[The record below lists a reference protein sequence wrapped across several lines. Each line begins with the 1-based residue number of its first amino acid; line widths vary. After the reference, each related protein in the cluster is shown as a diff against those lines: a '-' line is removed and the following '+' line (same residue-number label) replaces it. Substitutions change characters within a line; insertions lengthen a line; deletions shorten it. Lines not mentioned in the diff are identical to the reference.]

1 MARIIFISPYMKG
14 GRDSARLAHRTRYF
28 ATREGVQLLKDDNA
42 HLPVTKKQQQYIQ
55 RLLRSF
61 PEARELPEYENYANT
76 PNRKTAFA
84 FIEQIHEDFI
94 EPMDGRE
101 NYLDYVANRPGVK
114 ALGEHGLWDAHG
126 KVPSLE
132 NAVAEVARHTGNVW
146 TPIISLSRENAERLG
161 YTDLKNWQELIN
173 ASITDIAKGYKIHP
187 DRLRWYAAMHEKE
200 KHIHV
205 HMVLF
210 STDPKEGYLSR
221 QGIRSIKSA
230 LVSTI
235 YRNDRLHIYEQKD
248 EQRGLLRQEAEARMA
263 TLIEQMATGT
273 LQSDKLELLVT
284 DLAQRLREV
293 SGKKVYGYL
302 PSRVKRIVDEIVDE
316 LAKDER
322 VSSAYALWQDLR
334 EQLCIDYN
342 QTPPQR
348 VPLSQQKEFKTVRN
362 MVIRETLRL
371 SEMHFTFED
380 DAMQDEPEPEE
391 PPVPP
396 DPSAERMI
404 HQQARFYRRAKS
416 MLDATDADPSEKSM
430 ALVTLHRLWEEGYT
444 IAAHQLGK
452 SYRDGVGSSVD
463 QELAAEWFQKSAEA
477 GNPCSAYALGKL
489 LLEQEQLKTQRLL
502 EELRTV
508 KSSNATEIRRL
519 KKELATLRKILVGY
533 VNQIDSLDR
542 INKRQQQVIADV
554 TQKYNTASQQISTLS
569 KEKENLDK
577 KVTLAAQL
585 DVTNIRIEPRNK
597 RGKVAKKVKDIVKLA
612 ISFTI
617 VKNITAENGERTIYI
632 RITKPD
638 NDALTKSAS
647 NTFSYENR
655 TLTYSCLLYTS
666 PSPRDS

>member
-1 MARIIFISPYMKG
+1 MARLIFISPYMKG

-42 HLPVTKKQQQYIQ
+42 HLPATKKQQQYIQ

-61 PEARELPEYENYANT
+61 PEARELPEHEDYANT
-76 PNRKTAFA
+76 PNRQTAFA
-84 FIEQIHEDFI
+84 LIAQIHEDFI

-146 TPIISLSRENAERLG
+146 TPVISLSRENAERLG

-173 ASITDIAKGYKIHP
+173 ASITDIAKGYTIHP

-263 TLIEQMATGT
+263 TLIGQMAIGT
-273 LQSDKLELLVT
+273 MQSDRLELLVT

-302 PSRVKRIVDEIVDE
+302 PPRVKRIVDEIVDE

-334 EQLCIDYN
+334 EQLCTDYN

-371 SEMHFTFED
+371 SEMNFTFED
-380 DAMQDEPEPEE
+380 DTMPDEPEPEE
-391 PPVPP
+391 QSA
-396 DPSAERMI
+396 PSTQSSARTI
-404 HQQARFYRRAKS
+404 YQQAHFYRRAKTV
-416 MLDATDADPSEKSM
+416 LNDADADPGEKAM
-430 ALVTLHRLWEEGYT
+430 ALVTLRRLWEEGYT

-452 SYRDGVGSSVD
+452 AYRDGLRSPVD
-463 QELAAEWFQKSAEA
+463 REAAAEWFQKSVEA
-477 GNPCSAYALGKL
+477 GNDCSAYALGKL
-489 LLEQEQLKTQRLL
+489 LLEQGKFSQARSWLQKAATQKNQYAQYRLGKLLLIGAEDVPKDVDAAIRHLKDSAAQGNQFAQYTLGKLYLL
-502 EELRTV
+502 GHEVKADHEEALRYLSQAAAQGNIYAQYFIDHQNDFNGVSVGTTV
-508 KSSNATEIRRL
+508 LRMLHQMSSIFRENAAQPTIYAGMQIDKKRRRRL
-519 KKELATLRKILVGY
+519 QEKRMAMGHKADDHE
-533 VNQIDSLDR
+533 DSGL
-542 INKRQQQVIADV
+542 
-554 TQKYNTASQQISTLS
+554 TQSSQ
-569 KEKENLDK
+569 
-577 KVTLAAQL
+577 
-585 DVTNIRIEPRNK
+585 
-597 RGKVAKKVKDIVKLA
+597 
-612 ISFTI
+612 
-617 VKNITAENGERTIYI
+617 
-632 RITKPD
+632 
-638 NDALTKSAS
+638 
-647 NTFSYENR
+647 
-655 TLTYSCLLYTS
+655 
-666 PSPRDS
+666 

>member
-1 MARIIFISPYMKG
+1 MKG

-42 HLPVTKKQQQYIQ
+42 HLPATKKQQQYIQ

-61 PEARELPEYENYANT
+61 PEARELPEHEDYANT
-76 PNRKTAFA
+76 PNRQTAFA
-84 FIEQIHEDFI
+84 LIAQIHEDFI

-146 TPIISLSRENAERLG
+146 TPVISLSRENAERLG

-248 EQRGLLRQEAEARMA
+248 EQRSFLQQEAEARMA

-284 DLAQRLREV
+284 DLAQRLQEV

-302 PSRVKRIVDEIVDE
+302 PPRVKRIVDEIVDE

-334 EQLCIDYN
+334 EQLCTDYN

-371 SEMHFTFED
+371 SEMNFTFED
-380 DAMQDEPEPEE
+380 DTMPDEPEPEE
-391 PPVPP
+391 QSA
-396 DPSAERMI
+396 PSTQSSARTI
-404 HQQARFYRRAKS
+404 YQQAHFYRRAKTV
-416 MLDATDADPSEKSM
+416 LNDADADPGEKAM
-430 ALVTLHRLWEEGYT
+430 ALVTLRRLWEEGYT

-452 SYRDGVGSSVD
+452 AYRDGLRSPVD
-463 QELAAEWFQKSAEA
+463 REAAAEWFQKSVEA
-477 GNPCSAYALGKL
+477 GNDCSAYALGKL
-489 LLEQEQLKTQRLL
+489 LLEQGKFSQARSWLQKAATQKNQYAQYRLGKLLLIGAEDVPKDVDAAIRHLKDSAAQGNQFAQYTLGKLYLL
-502 EELRTV
+502 GHEVKADHEEALRYLSQAAAQGNIYAQYFIDHQNDFNGVSVGTTV
-508 KSSNATEIRRL
+508 LRMLHQMSSIFRENAAQPTIYAGMQIDKKRRRRL
-519 KKELATLRKILVGY
+519 QEKRMAMGHKADDHE
-533 VNQIDSLDR
+533 DSGL
-542 INKRQQQVIADV
+542 
-554 TQKYNTASQQISTLS
+554 TQSSQ
-569 KEKENLDK
+569 
-577 KVTLAAQL
+577 
-585 DVTNIRIEPRNK
+585 
-597 RGKVAKKVKDIVKLA
+597 
-612 ISFTI
+612 
-617 VKNITAENGERTIYI
+617 
-632 RITKPD
+632 
-638 NDALTKSAS
+638 
-647 NTFSYENR
+647 
-655 TLTYSCLLYTS
+655 
-666 PSPRDS
+666 

>member
-1 MARIIFISPYMKG
+1 MARLIFISPYMKG
-14 GRDSARLAHRTRYF
+14 GRDAARLAHRTRYF

-61 PEARELPEYENYANT
+61 PEARELPEHEGYANT
-76 PNRKTAFA
+76 PNRQTAFA
-84 FIEQIHEDFI
+84 LIVQIHEDFI
-94 EPMDGRE
+94 EPMDSRE

-146 TPIISLSRENAERLG
+146 TPVISLSRENAERLG

-235 YRNDRLHIYEQKD
+235 YRNDRLHIYEKKD
-248 EQRGLLRQEAEARMA
+248 HQRSILQQEAE
-263 TLIEQMATGT
+263 EQMDSLIGQMSTGT
-273 LQSDKLELLVT
+273 LQNGKLELLVT

-302 PSRVKRIVDEIVDE
+302 PPRVKRIVDEIVDE
-316 LAKDER
+316 LSKDER

-380 DAMQDEPEPEE
+380 DATQDEPEE
-391 PPVPP
+391 PTVPP
-396 DPSAERMI
+396 EPSAERMI
-404 HQQARFYRRAKS
+404 YQRARFYRRAKS
-416 MLDATDADPSEKSM
+416 ILDAADADPSEKSM

-452 SYRDGVGSSVD
+452 AYQDGLGTSID
-463 QELAAEWFQKSAEA
+463 RKAAAEWFQKSAEA
-477 GNPCSAYALGKL
+477 GNTCSAYALGKL
-489 LLEQEQLKTQRLL
+489 LLEKEQIPQALRWLRQAAEQNNPYAQYRLGKLLLTDAEGVPKDIDAAIQLLKDSAGHGNQYAQYVLGKLYLLGQEVQVDR
-502 EELRTV
+502 EEALRYFAQAAAQGNTYAQYFIDHQDDF
-508 KSSNATEIRRL
+508 SGAAAGTAILRMLHQMSRIFRENAAQPAIYAGMQIDKKRRRRL
-519 KKELATLRKILVGY
+519 QEKRIAMGHKADDHE
-533 VNQIDSLDR
+533 DR
-542 INKRQQQVIADV
+542 GL
-554 TQKYNTASQQISTLS
+554 TQQI
-569 KEKENLDK
+569 
-577 KVTLAAQL
+577 Q
-585 DVTNIRIEPRNK
+585 
-597 RGKVAKKVKDIVKLA
+597 
-612 ISFTI
+612 
-617 VKNITAENGERTIYI
+617 
-632 RITKPD
+632 
-638 NDALTKSAS
+638 
-647 NTFSYENR
+647 
-655 TLTYSCLLYTS
+655 
-666 PSPRDS
+666 

>member
-61 PEARELPEYENYANT
+61 PEARELPEYEDYANT
-76 PNRKTAFA
+76 PNRQTAFA
-84 FIEQIHEDFI
+84 LIAQIHEDFI

-114 ALGEHGLWDAHG
+114 AMGEHGLWDANG

-132 NAVAEVARHTGNVW
+132 NAIAEVAQHTGNVW

-161 YTDLKNWQELIN
+161 YTDIKNWQELIN

-248 EQRGLLRQEAEARMA
+248 EQRSLLRQEAEARMA

-302 PSRVKRIVDEIVDE
+302 PPRVKRIVDEIVDE

-322 VSSAYALWQDLR
+322 VSFAYALWQNLR
-334 EQLCIDYN
+334 EQLCTDYN

-348 VPLSQQKEFKTVRN
+348 VSLSQQKEFKTVRN
-362 MVIRETLRL
+362 MVIR
-371 SEMHFTFED
+371 
-380 DAMQDEPEPEE
+380 
-391 PPVPP
+391 
-396 DPSAERMI
+396 
-404 HQQARFYRRAKS
+404 
-416 MLDATDADPSEKSM
+416 
-430 ALVTLHRLWEEGYT
+430 
-444 IAAHQLGK
+444 
-452 SYRDGVGSSVD
+452 
-463 QELAAEWFQKSAEA
+463 
-477 GNPCSAYALGKL
+477 
-489 LLEQEQLKTQRLL
+489 
-502 EELRTV
+502 
-508 KSSNATEIRRL
+508 
-519 KKELATLRKILVGY
+519 
-533 VNQIDSLDR
+533 
-542 INKRQQQVIADV
+542 
-554 TQKYNTASQQISTLS
+554 
-569 KEKENLDK
+569 
-577 KVTLAAQL
+577 
-585 DVTNIRIEPRNK
+585 
-597 RGKVAKKVKDIVKLA
+597 
-612 ISFTI
+612 
-617 VKNITAENGERTIYI
+617 
-632 RITKPD
+632 
-638 NDALTKSAS
+638 
-647 NTFSYENR
+647 
-655 TLTYSCLLYTS
+655 
-666 PSPRDS
+666 

>member
-1 MARIIFISPYMKG
+1 MARLIFISPYMKG

-42 HLPVTKKQQQYIQ
+42 HLPATKKQQQYIR

-61 PEARELPEYENYANT
+61 PEARELPEHEDYANT
-76 PNRKTAFA
+76 PNRQTAFA
-84 FIEQIHEDFI
+84 LIAQIHEDFI

-114 ALGEHGLWDAHG
+114 ALGEHGLWVAYG

-146 TPIISLSRENAERLG
+146 TPVISLSRENAERLG

-263 TLIEQMATGT
+263 TLIGQMAAGT

-302 PSRVKRIVDEIVDE
+302 PPRVKRVVDEIVDE

-371 SEMHFTFED
+371 SEMHFIFED
-380 DAMQDEPEPEE
+380 DAMQDEPEE

-404 HQQARFYRRAKS
+404 HQQARFYRSAKS
-416 MLDATDADPSEKSM
+416 MLDAVDADPSEKSM
-430 ALVTLHRLWEEGYT
+430 ALVTLHRLWEDGYT

-452 SYRDGVGSSVD
+452 AYRDGLGSPVD
-463 QELAAEWFQKSAEA
+463 REEATEWFQKSAEA
-477 GNPCSAYALGKL
+477 GNNCSAYALGKL
-489 LLEQEQLKTQRLL
+489 LLEQGKFSQARSWLQKAAMQKNQYAQYRLGKLLLIGADDVPKDVDAAIRHLKDSAAQGNQFAQYTLGKLYLL
-502 EELRTV
+502 GQEVKADHEEALRYLSQAAAQGNIYAQYFIDHQNDFNGVSVGTTV
-508 KSSNATEIRRL
+508 LRMLHQMSSIFRENAAQPTIYAGMQIDKKRRRRL
-519 KKELATLRKILVGY
+519 QEKRMAMGHKADDHE
-533 VNQIDSLDR
+533 DSGL
-542 INKRQQQVIADV
+542 
-554 TQKYNTASQQISTLS
+554 TQSSQ
-569 KEKENLDK
+569 
-577 KVTLAAQL
+577 
-585 DVTNIRIEPRNK
+585 
-597 RGKVAKKVKDIVKLA
+597 
-612 ISFTI
+612 
-617 VKNITAENGERTIYI
+617 
-632 RITKPD
+632 
-638 NDALTKSAS
+638 
-647 NTFSYENR
+647 
-655 TLTYSCLLYTS
+655 
-666 PSPRDS
+666 

>member
-1 MARIIFISPYMKG
+1 MARLIFISPYMKG
-14 GRDSARLAHRTRYF
+14 GRDAARLAHRTRYF

-61 PEARELPEYENYANT
+61 PEARELPEHEDYANT
-76 PNRKTAFA
+76 PNRQTAFA
-84 FIEQIHEDFI
+84 LIAQIHEDFI

-132 NAVAEVARHTGNVW
+132 NAVAEVAQHTGNVW

-205 HMVLF
+205 HMVIF

-235 YRNDRLHIYEQKD
+235 YRNDRLHIYEKKDHQRSILQK
-248 EQRGLLRQEAEARMA
+248 EAE
-263 TLIEQMATGT
+263 EQMASLIGQMAAGT

-302 PSRVKRIVDEIVDE
+302 PPRVKRIVDEIVDE
-316 LAKDER
+316 LAEDER

-380 DAMQDEPEPEE
+380 DAISDEPEPEPEE
-391 PPVPP
+391 PPVSP
-396 DPSAERMI
+396 DSSAERMI
-404 HQQARFYRRAKS
+404 YQQAQSYRRAKS
-416 MLDATDADPSEKSM
+416 MLDAADADPSEKSM

-452 SYRDGVGSSVD
+452 AYQDGLGISID
-463 QELAAEWFQKSAEA
+463 RKAAAEWFQKSAEA
-477 GNPCSAYALGKL
+477 GNTCSAYALGKL
-489 LLEQEQLKTQRLL
+489 LLEQEQFPQALRWLRQAAEQNDPYAQYRLGKLLLTGAEGVPKDIDAAIRLL
-502 EELRTV
+502 KGSATQGNSFAQYTLGKLYLLGQEMQADRVEALRYFAQSAAQGNTYAQYFIDHQDDF
-508 KSSNATEIRRL
+508 SGAAAGTAILRMLHQMSRIFRENAAQPAIYAGMQIDKKRRRRL
-519 KKELATLRKILVGY
+519 QEKRMAMGHKADDHE
-533 VNQIDSLDR
+533 DR
-542 INKRQQQVIADV
+542 GLTQQ
-554 TQKYNTASQQISTLS
+554 TQ
-569 KEKENLDK
+569 
-577 KVTLAAQL
+577 
-585 DVTNIRIEPRNK
+585 
-597 RGKVAKKVKDIVKLA
+597 
-612 ISFTI
+612 
-617 VKNITAENGERTIYI
+617 
-632 RITKPD
+632 
-638 NDALTKSAS
+638 
-647 NTFSYENR
+647 
-655 TLTYSCLLYTS
+655 
-666 PSPRDS
+666 

>member
-1 MARIIFISPYMKG
+1 MARLIFISPYMKG
-14 GRDSARLAHRTRYF
+14 GRDAARLAHRTRYF

-42 HLPVTKKQQQYIQ
+42 HLPVTKKQQQYIR

-61 PEARELPEYENYANT
+61 PEARELPEHEDYANT
-76 PNRKTAFA
+76 PNRQTAFA
-84 FIEQIHEDFI
+84 LIAQIHEDFI
-94 EPMDGRE
+94 EPMDSRE

-114 ALGEHGLWDAHG
+114 ALGEHGLWDANG

-132 NAVAEVARHTGNVW
+132 NAVAEVAQHTGNVW

-161 YTDLKNWQELIN
+161 YTDIKNWQDLIN

-263 TLIEQMATGT
+263 TLIGQMATGT

-302 PSRVKRIVDEIVDE
+302 PPRVKRIVDEIVDE

-342 QTPPQR
+342 QTPPMR

-362 MVIRETLRL
+362 MVIREALRL
-371 SEMHFTFED
+371 SEMRFTFED
-380 DAMQDEPEPEE
+380 DAISDEPEPEPEE
-391 PPVPP
+391 PPMPP
-396 DPSAERMI
+396 DSSAERMI
-404 HQQARFYRRAKS
+404 HQRARFYRRAKS
-416 MLDATDADPSEKSM
+416 ILDAADADPSEKSM
-430 ALVTLHRLWEEGYT
+430 ALVTLRRLWEEGYT
-444 IAAHQLGK
+444 IAAHHLGK
-452 SYRDGVGSSVD
+452 AYRDGLGISTD
-463 QELAAEWFQKSAEA
+463 RKAAAEWFQKSAEA
-477 GNPCSAYALGKL
+477 GNTCSAYALSKL
-489 LLEQEQLKTQRLL
+489 LLEQGQIPQAIHWLRQAADQNDPYAQYRLGKLLLTGAEGVPRDAVAAIKLLKDSAAQGNQFAQYTLGKLYLL
-502 EELRTV
+502 GQEVQADREEALRYLVQAAAQGNTYAQYFIDHQ
-508 KSSNATEIRRL
+508 KDFSGAAAGTSILRMLHQMSRIFRENAAQPAIYAEMQIDKKRRRRL
-519 KKELATLRKILVGY
+519 QEKRMAMGHKADDHE
-533 VNQIDSLDR
+533 DR
-542 INKRQQQVIADV
+542 GLTQQ
-554 TQKYNTASQQISTLS
+554 TQ
-569 KEKENLDK
+569 
-577 KVTLAAQL
+577 
-585 DVTNIRIEPRNK
+585 
-597 RGKVAKKVKDIVKLA
+597 
-612 ISFTI
+612 
-617 VKNITAENGERTIYI
+617 
-632 RITKPD
+632 
-638 NDALTKSAS
+638 
-647 NTFSYENR
+647 
-655 TLTYSCLLYTS
+655 
-666 PSPRDS
+666 

>member
-1 MARIIFISPYMKG
+1 MKG

-42 HLPVTKKQQQYIQ
+42 HLPATKKQQQYIQ

-61 PEARELPEYENYANT
+61 PEARELPEHEDYANT
-76 PNRKTAFA
+76 PNRQTAFA
-84 FIEQIHEDFI
+84 LIAQIHEDFI

-146 TPIISLSRENAERLG
+146 TPVISLSRENAERLG

-263 TLIEQMATGT
+263 TLIGQMAIGT
-273 LQSDKLELLVT
+273 MQSDRLELLVT

-302 PSRVKRIVDEIVDE
+302 PPRVKRIVDEIVDE

-371 SEMHFTFED
+371 SEMNFTFED
-380 DAMQDEPEPEE
+380 DTMPDEPEPEE
-391 PPVPP
+391 QSA
-396 DPSAERMI
+396 PSTQSSARTI
-404 HQQARFYRRAKS
+404 YQQAHFYRRAKTV
-416 MLDATDADPSEKSM
+416 LNDADADPGEKAM
-430 ALVTLHRLWEEGYT
+430 ALVTLRRLWEEGYT

-452 SYRDGVGSSVD
+452 AYRDGLRSPVD
-463 QELAAEWFQKSAEA
+463 REAAAEWFQKSVEA
-477 GNPCSAYALGKL
+477 GNDCSAYALGKL
-489 LLEQEQLKTQRLL
+489 LLEQGKFSQARSWLQKAATQKNQYAQYRLGKLLLIGAEDVPKDVDAAIRHLKDSAAQGNQFAQYTLGKLYLL
-502 EELRTV
+502 GHEVKADHEEALRYLSQAAAQGNIYAQYFIDHQNDFNGVSVGTTV
-508 KSSNATEIRRL
+508 LRMLHQMSSIFRENAAQPTIYAGMQIDKKRRRRL
-519 KKELATLRKILVGY
+519 QEKRMAMGHKADDHE
-533 VNQIDSLDR
+533 DSGL
-542 INKRQQQVIADV
+542 
-554 TQKYNTASQQISTLS
+554 TQSSQ
-569 KEKENLDK
+569 
-577 KVTLAAQL
+577 
-585 DVTNIRIEPRNK
+585 
-597 RGKVAKKVKDIVKLA
+597 
-612 ISFTI
+612 
-617 VKNITAENGERTIYI
+617 
-632 RITKPD
+632 
-638 NDALTKSAS
+638 
-647 NTFSYENR
+647 
-655 TLTYSCLLYTS
+655 
-666 PSPRDS
+666 

>member
-1 MARIIFISPYMKG
+1 MARLIFISPYMKG
-14 GRDSARLAHRTRYF
+14 GRDAARLAHRTRYF

-61 PEARELPEYENYANT
+61 PEARELPEHEDYANT
-76 PNRKTAFA
+76 PNRQTAFA
-84 FIEQIHEDFI
+84 LIAQIHEDFI
-94 EPMDGRE
+94 EPMDSRE

-114 ALGEHGLWDAHG
+114 ALGEHGLWDANG

-132 NAVAEVARHTGNVW
+132 NAVAEVAQHTGNVW

-161 YTDLKNWQELIN
+161 YTDIKNWQDLIN

-263 TLIEQMATGT
+263 TLIEQMATGN

-302 PSRVKRIVDEIVDE
+302 PPRVKRVVDEIVDE

-334 EQLCIDYN
+334 EQLCTDYN

-371 SEMHFTFED
+371 SEMRFTFED
-380 DAMQDEPEPEE
+380 DAISDEPEPEPEE
-391 PPVPP
+391 PPMPP

-404 HQQARFYRRAKS
+404 HQRARFYRRAKS
-416 MLDATDADPSEKSM
+416 ILDAADADPSEKSM
-430 ALVTLHRLWEEGYT
+430 ALVTLRRLWEEGYT
-444 IAAHQLGK
+444 IAAHHLGK
-452 SYRDGVGSSVD
+452 AYRDGLGISTD
-463 QELAAEWFQKSAEA
+463 RKAAAEWFQKSAEA
-477 GNPCSAYALGKL
+477 GNTCSAYALSKL
-489 LLEQEQLKTQRLL
+489 LLEQGQIPQAIHWLRQAADQNDPYAQYRLGKLLLTGAEGVPRDAVAAIKLLKDSAAQGNQFAQYTLGKLYLL
-502 EELRTV
+502 GQEVQADREEALRYLVQAAAQGNTYAQYFIDHQEDFSGAAV
-508 KSSNATEIRRL
+508 GTAILRMLHQMSRIFRENAAQPAIYAGMQIDKKRRRRL
-519 KKELATLRKILVGY
+519 QEKRMAMGHKADDHE
-533 VNQIDSLDR
+533 DR
-542 INKRQQQVIADV
+542 GLTQQ
-554 TQKYNTASQQISTLS
+554 TQ
-569 KEKENLDK
+569 
-577 KVTLAAQL
+577 
-585 DVTNIRIEPRNK
+585 
-597 RGKVAKKVKDIVKLA
+597 
-612 ISFTI
+612 
-617 VKNITAENGERTIYI
+617 
-632 RITKPD
+632 
-638 NDALTKSAS
+638 
-647 NTFSYENR
+647 
-655 TLTYSCLLYTS
+655 
-666 PSPRDS
+666 

>member
-1 MARIIFISPYMKG
+1 MARLIFISPYMKG
-14 GRDSARLAHRTRYF
+14 GRDAARLAHRTRYF

-61 PEARELPEYENYANT
+61 PEARELPEHEDYANT
-76 PNRKTAFA
+76 PNRQTAFA
-84 FIEQIHEDFI
+84 LIAQIHEDFI

-146 TPIISLSRENAERLG
+146 TPVISLSRENAERLG

-263 TLIEQMATGT
+263 TLIGQMAAGT

-302 PSRVKRIVDEIVDE
+302 PPRVKRIVDEIVDE

-322 VSSAYALWQDLR
+322 VSSAYALWQELR

-380 DAMQDEPEPEE
+380 DAISDEPEPEE
-391 PPVPP
+391 SPVPP

-404 HQQARFYRRAKS
+404 YQRARFYRRAKS
-416 MLDATDADPSEKSM
+416 ILDAADADPSEKSM

-452 SYRDGVGSSVD
+452 AYQDGLGISID
-463 QELAAEWFQKSAEA
+463 RKAAAEWFQKSAEA
-477 GNPCSAYALGKL
+477 GNPCSSYALGKL
-489 LLEQEQLKTQRLL
+489 LLEQEQFPQAIHWLRQAADQNDPYAQYRLGKLLLTGAEGVPRDAVAAIKLLKDSAAQGNQFAQYTLGKLYLL
-502 EELRTV
+502 GQEVQADREEALRYLVQAAAQGNTYAQYFIDHQ
-508 KSSNATEIRRL
+508 KDFSGAAAGTSILRMLHQMSRIFRENAAQPAIYAGMQIDKKRRRRL
-519 KKELATLRKILVGY
+519 QEKRMAMGHKADDHE
-533 VNQIDSLDR
+533 DR
-542 INKRQQQVIADV
+542 GLTQQ
-554 TQKYNTASQQISTLS
+554 TQ
-569 KEKENLDK
+569 
-577 KVTLAAQL
+577 
-585 DVTNIRIEPRNK
+585 
-597 RGKVAKKVKDIVKLA
+597 
-612 ISFTI
+612 
-617 VKNITAENGERTIYI
+617 
-632 RITKPD
+632 
-638 NDALTKSAS
+638 
-647 NTFSYENR
+647 
-655 TLTYSCLLYTS
+655 
-666 PSPRDS
+666 

>member
-1 MARIIFISPYMKG
+1 MKG

-42 HLPVTKKQQQYIQ
+42 HLPATKKQQQYIQ

-61 PEARELPEYENYANT
+61 PEARELPEHEDYANT
-76 PNRKTAFA
+76 PNRQTAFA
-84 FIEQIHEDFI
+84 LIAQIHEDFI

-146 TPIISLSRENAERLG
+146 TPVISLSRENAERLG

-263 TLIEQMATGT
+263 TLIGQMAIGT
-273 LQSDKLELLVT
+273 MQSDRLELLVT

-302 PSRVKRIVDEIVDE
+302 PPRVKRIVDEIVDE

-334 EQLCIDYN
+334 EQLCTDYN

-371 SEMHFTFED
+371 SEMNFTFED
-380 DAMQDEPEPEE
+380 DTMPDEPEPEE
-391 PPVPP
+391 QSA
-396 DPSAERMI
+396 PSTQSSARTI
-404 HQQARFYRRAKS
+404 YQQAHFYRRAKTV
-416 MLDATDADPSEKSM
+416 LNDADADPGEKAM
-430 ALVTLHRLWEEGYT
+430 ALVTLRRLWEEGYT

-452 SYRDGVGSSVD
+452 AYRDGLRSPVD
-463 QELAAEWFQKSAEA
+463 REAAAEWFQKSVEA
-477 GNPCSAYALGKL
+477 GNDCSAYALGKL
-489 LLEQEQLKTQRLL
+489 LLEQGKFSQARSWLQKAATQKNQYAQYRLGKLLLIGAEDVPKDVDAAIRHLKDSAAQGNQFAQYTLGKLYLL
-502 EELRTV
+502 GHEVKADHEEALRYLSQAAAQGNIYAQYFIDHQNDFNGVSVGTTV
-508 KSSNATEIRRL
+508 LRMLHQMSSIFRENAAQPTIYAGMQIDKKRRRRL
-519 KKELATLRKILVGY
+519 QEKRMAMGHKADDHE
-533 VNQIDSLDR
+533 DSGL
-542 INKRQQQVIADV
+542 
-554 TQKYNTASQQISTLS
+554 TQSSQ
-569 KEKENLDK
+569 
-577 KVTLAAQL
+577 
-585 DVTNIRIEPRNK
+585 
-597 RGKVAKKVKDIVKLA
+597 
-612 ISFTI
+612 
-617 VKNITAENGERTIYI
+617 
-632 RITKPD
+632 
-638 NDALTKSAS
+638 
-647 NTFSYENR
+647 
-655 TLTYSCLLYTS
+655 
-666 PSPRDS
+666 

>member
-1 MARIIFISPYMKG
+1 MKG

-61 PEARELPEYENYANT
+61 PEARELPEHEDYANT
-76 PNRKTAFA
+76 PNRQTAFA
-84 FIEQIHEDFI
+84 LIAQIHEDFI

-114 ALGEHGLWDAHG
+114 ALGEHGLWDANG

-146 TPIISLSRENAERLG
+146 TPVISLSRENAERLG

-235 YRNDRLHIYEQKD
+235 YRNDRLHIYEKKD
-248 EQRGLLRQEAEARMA
+248 HQRSILQQEAE
-263 TLIEQMATGT
+263 EQMASLIGQMSTGT
-273 LQSDKLELLVT
+273 LQNGKLELLVA

-302 PSRVKRIVDEIVDE
+302 PPRVKRIVDEIVDE

-342 QTPPQR
+342 QTPPMR

-371 SEMHFTFED
+371 SEMNFTFED
-380 DAMQDEPEPEE
+380 DTMPDEPEPEE
-391 PPVPP
+391 QSA
-396 DPSAERMI
+396 PSTQSSARTI
-404 HQQARFYRRAKS
+404 YQQAHFYRRAKTV
-416 MLDATDADPSEKSM
+416 LNDADADPGEKAM
-430 ALVTLHRLWEEGYT
+430 ALVTLRRLWEEGYT

-452 SYRDGVGSSVD
+452 AYRDGLRSPVD
-463 QELAAEWFQKSAEA
+463 REAAAEWFQKSVEA
-477 GNPCSAYALGKL
+477 GNDCSAYALGKL
-489 LLEQEQLKTQRLL
+489 LLEQGKFSQARSWLQKAATQKNQYAQYRLGKLLLIGAEDVPKDVDAAIRHLKDSAAQGNQFAQYTLGKLYLL
-502 EELRTV
+502 GHEVKADHEEALRYLSQAAAQGNIYAQYFIDHQNDFNGVSVGTTV
-508 KSSNATEIRRL
+508 LRMLHQMSSIFRENAAQPTIYAGMQIDKKRRRRL
-519 KKELATLRKILVGY
+519 QEKRMAMGHKADDHE
-533 VNQIDSLDR
+533 DSGL
-542 INKRQQQVIADV
+542 
-554 TQKYNTASQQISTLS
+554 TQSSQ
-569 KEKENLDK
+569 
-577 KVTLAAQL
+577 
-585 DVTNIRIEPRNK
+585 
-597 RGKVAKKVKDIVKLA
+597 
-612 ISFTI
+612 
-617 VKNITAENGERTIYI
+617 
-632 RITKPD
+632 
-638 NDALTKSAS
+638 
-647 NTFSYENR
+647 
-655 TLTYSCLLYTS
+655 
-666 PSPRDS
+666 

>member
-1 MARIIFISPYMKG
+1 MARLIFISPYMKG
-14 GRDSARLAHRTRYF
+14 GRDAARLAHRTRYF

-42 HLPVTKKQQQYIQ
+42 HLPATKKQQQYIQ

-84 FIEQIHEDFI
+84 LIAQIHEDFI

-146 TPIISLSRENAERLG
+146 TPVISLSRENAERLG

-273 LQSDKLELLVT
+273 LQSDKLELLVA

-302 PSRVKRIVDEIVDE
+302 PPRVKRIVDEIVDE

-334 EQLCIDYN
+334 EQLCTDYN

-380 DAMQDEPEPEE
+380 DAISDEPEE

-404 HQQARFYRRAKS
+404 HQRARFYRRAKS
-416 MLDATDADPSEKSM
+416 ILDAADADPSEKSM
-430 ALVTLHRLWEEGYT
+430 ALVTLRRLWEEGYT
-444 IAAHQLGK
+444 IAAHHLGK
-452 SYRDGVGSSVD
+452 AYRDGLGISAD
-463 QELAAEWFQKSAEA
+463 RKAAAEWFQKSAEA
-477 GNPCSAYALGKL
+477 GNTCSAYALSKL
-489 LLEQEQLKTQRLL
+489 LLEQGQIPQAIHWLRQAADQNDPYAQYRLGKLLLTGAEGVPRDAVAAIKLLKDSAAQGNQFAQYTLGKLYLL
-502 EELRTV
+502 GQEVQADREEALRYLVQAAAQGNTYAQYFIDHQ
-508 KSSNATEIRRL
+508 KDFSGAAAGTSILRMLHQMSRIFRENAAQPAIYAEMQIDKKRRRRL
-519 KKELATLRKILVGY
+519 QEKRMAMGHKADDHE
-533 VNQIDSLDR
+533 DR
-542 INKRQQQVIADV
+542 GLTQQ
-554 TQKYNTASQQISTLS
+554 TQ
-569 KEKENLDK
+569 
-577 KVTLAAQL
+577 
-585 DVTNIRIEPRNK
+585 
-597 RGKVAKKVKDIVKLA
+597 
-612 ISFTI
+612 
-617 VKNITAENGERTIYI
+617 
-632 RITKPD
+632 
-638 NDALTKSAS
+638 
-647 NTFSYENR
+647 
-655 TLTYSCLLYTS
+655 
-666 PSPRDS
+666 

>member
-1 MARIIFISPYMKG
+1 M
-14 GRDSARLAHRTRYF
+14 
-28 ATREGVQLLKDDNA
+28 
-42 HLPVTKKQQQYIQ
+42 
-55 RLLRSF
+55 
-61 PEARELPEYENYANT
+61 
-76 PNRKTAFA
+76 
-84 FIEQIHEDFI
+84 
-94 EPMDGRE
+94 
-101 NYLDYVANRPGVK
+101 
-114 ALGEHGLWDAHG
+114 
-126 KVPSLE
+126 
-132 NAVAEVARHTGNVW
+132 W

-173 ASITDIAKGYKIHP
+173 ASITDIAKGYKIRPSH
-187 DRLRWYAAMHEKE
+187 LRWYAALHEKE
-200 KHIHV
+200 KHFHV
-205 HMVLF
+205 HMIIF
-210 STDPKEGYLSR
+210 SADPKEGFLTK

-380 DAMQDEPEPEE
+380 DAIPDEPEPEE

-404 HQQARFYRRAKS
+404 YQRARFYRRAKNI
-416 MLDATDADPSEKSM
+416 LDAADADPSEKSM

-444 IAAHQLGK
+444 IAAHQMGKAYQDGLGTSIDRK
-452 SYRDGVGSSVD
+452 A
-463 QELAAEWFQKSAEA
+463 AAEWFQKSAEA
-477 GNPCSAYALGKL
+477 GNTCSAYALGKL
-489 LLEQEQLKTQRLL
+489 LLEQEQFPQVLHWLRQAAEQNDPYAQYRLGKLLLTGAEGVPKDIDAAIQLLKGSATQGNSFAQYTLGKLYLL
-502 EELRTV
+502 GQEVQADREEALRYFAQAAAQGNTYAQYFIDHQDDF
-508 KSSNATEIRRL
+508 SGAAAGTAILRMLHQMSRIFRENAAQPAIYAGMQIDKKHRRRL
-519 KKELATLRKILVGY
+519 QEKRMAMGHKADDHE
-533 VNQIDSLDR
+533 DR
-542 INKRQQQVIADV
+542 GLTQQ
-554 TQKYNTASQQISTLS
+554 TQ
-569 KEKENLDK
+569 
-577 KVTLAAQL
+577 
-585 DVTNIRIEPRNK
+585 
-597 RGKVAKKVKDIVKLA
+597 
-612 ISFTI
+612 
-617 VKNITAENGERTIYI
+617 
-632 RITKPD
+632 
-638 NDALTKSAS
+638 
-647 NTFSYENR
+647 
-655 TLTYSCLLYTS
+655 
-666 PSPRDS
+666 

>member
-61 PEARELPEYENYANT
+61 PEARELPEHENYANT
-76 PNRKTAFA
+76 PNRQTAFELIA
-84 FIEQIHEDFI
+84 QIHEDFI
-94 EPMDGRE
+94 EPMDSRE

-114 ALGEHGLWDAHG
+114 AMGEHGLWDANG
-126 KVPSLE
+126 KVSPLE
-132 NAVAEVARHTGNVW
+132 NAVAEVAQHTGNVW
-146 TPIISLSRENAERLG
+146 TPVISLSRENAERLG

-248 EQRGLLRQEAEARMA
+248 EQRGLLQQEAEARMA
-263 TLIEQMATGT
+263 ALIGQMATGT

-293 SGKKVYGYL
+293 SGKMVYGYL
-302 PSRVKRIVDEIVDE
+302 PPRVKRIVDEIVDE

-334 EQLCIDYN
+334 EQLCTDYN

-380 DAMQDEPEPEE
+380 DAMQEEPEE

-396 DPSAERMI
+396 DPGAERMI
-404 HQQARFYRRAKS
+404 HQQARFYRRAKKVLHDS
-416 MLDATDADPSEKSM
+416 ESDPGEK
-430 ALVTLHRLWEEGYT
+430 AAARVTLRRLWEEGYT

-452 SYRDGVGSSVD
+452 AYRDGLGISID
-463 QELAAEWFQKSAEA
+463 RKAAAEWFQKSAEA
-477 GNPCSAYALGKL
+477 GNTCSAYALGKL
-489 LLEQEQLKTQRLL
+489 LLEQGQISQAIHWLRQAAEQNDPYAQYRLGKLLLTGAEGVPKDIDAAIQLLKGSATQGNSFAQYTLGKLYLL
-502 EELRTV
+502 GQEVQVDREEALRYFAQAAAQGNTYAQYFIDHQDDF
-508 KSSNATEIRRL
+508 SGAAAGTAILRMLHQMSRIFRENAAQPAIYAGMQIDKKRRRRL
-519 KKELATLRKILVGY
+519 QEKRMAMGHKADDHE
-533 VNQIDSLDR
+533 DR
-542 INKRQQQVIADV
+542 GLTQQ
-554 TQKYNTASQQISTLS
+554 TQ
-569 KEKENLDK
+569 
-577 KVTLAAQL
+577 
-585 DVTNIRIEPRNK
+585 
-597 RGKVAKKVKDIVKLA
+597 
-612 ISFTI
+612 
-617 VKNITAENGERTIYI
+617 
-632 RITKPD
+632 
-638 NDALTKSAS
+638 
-647 NTFSYENR
+647 
-655 TLTYSCLLYTS
+655 
-666 PSPRDS
+666 

>member
-1 MARIIFISPYMKG
+1 MKG

-28 ATREGVQLLKDDNA
+28 ATREGVQLLKDDNSN
-42 HLPVTKKQQQYIQ
+42 LPATKKQQQYIH

-61 PEARELPEYENYANT
+61 PEARELPEHEDYVT
-76 PNRKTAFA
+76 SPNRQTAFA

-114 ALGEHGLWDAHG
+114 AMGEHGLWDANG

-132 NAVAEVARHTGNVW
+132 NAIAEVAQHTGNVW

-263 TLIEQMATGT
+263 TLIGQMAIGT
-273 LQSDKLELLVT
+273 MQSDRLELLVT
-284 DLAQRLREV
+284 DLAQRLQEV

-302 PSRVKRIVDEIVDE
+302 PPRVKRIVDEIVDE

-380 DAMQDEPEPEE
+380 DAISDEPEPEPEE

-396 DPSAERMI
+396 DPGAERMI
-404 HQQARFYRRAKS
+404 HQQAQSYRRAKS
-416 MLDATDADPSEKSM
+416 ILDAADADPSEKSM

-452 SYRDGVGSSVD
+452 AYQDGLGISID
-463 QELAAEWFQKSAEA
+463 RKAAAEWFQKSAEA
-477 GNPCSAYALGKL
+477 GNTCSAYALGKL
-489 LLEQEQLKTQRLL
+489 LLEQEQFPQALHWLWQAAEQNDPYAQYRLGKLLLTGAEGVPRDAVAAIKLLKDSAARGNQFAQYTLGKLYLL
-502 EELRTV
+502 GQEVQADREEALRYLVQAAAQGNTYAQYFIDHQEDFSGAAAGTV
-508 KSSNATEIRRL
+508 VLRMLHQMSRIFRENAAQPAIYAGMQIDKKRRRRL
-519 KKELATLRKILVGY
+519 QEKRMAMGHKADDHE
-533 VNQIDSLDR
+533 DR
-542 INKRQQQVIADV
+542 GLTQQ
-554 TQKYNTASQQISTLS
+554 TQ
-569 KEKENLDK
+569 
-577 KVTLAAQL
+577 
-585 DVTNIRIEPRNK
+585 
-597 RGKVAKKVKDIVKLA
+597 
-612 ISFTI
+612 
-617 VKNITAENGERTIYI
+617 
-632 RITKPD
+632 
-638 NDALTKSAS
+638 
-647 NTFSYENR
+647 
-655 TLTYSCLLYTS
+655 
-666 PSPRDS
+666 

>member
-42 HLPVTKKQQQYIQ
+42 HLPTTKKQQQYIR

-61 PEARELPEYENYANT
+61 PEARDLPEHEGYVSS
-76 PNRKTAFA
+76 PNRQTAFELIA
-84 FIEQIHEDFI
+84 QIHEDFI
-94 EPMDGRE
+94 EPVDSRE

-114 ALGEHGLWDAHG
+114 SMGEHGLWDANG
-126 KVPSLE
+126 KIPSLE
-132 NAVAEVARHTGNVW
+132 NAIAEVAQHTGNVW

-161 YTDLKNWQELIN
+161 YTDIKNWQDLIN

-273 LQSDKLELLVT
+273 LQSDKLELLVA

-302 PSRVKRIVDEIVDE
+302 PPRIKRIVDEIVDE

-334 EQLCIDYN
+334 EQLCIDYD

-396 DPSAERMI
+396 DPNAERMI
-404 HQQARFYRRAKS
+404 CQQARFYRRVTKVLHDS
-416 MLDATDADPSEKSM
+416 ESDPGEK
-430 ALVTLHRLWEEGYT
+430 AAARVTLRRLWEEGYGP
-444 IAAHQLGK
+444 AL
-452 SYRDGVGSSVD
+452 
-463 QELAAEWFQKSAEA
+463 SA
-477 GNPCSAYALGKL
+477 
-489 LLEQEQLKTQRLL
+489 
-502 EELRTV
+502 
-508 KSSNATEIRRL
+508 
-519 KKELATLRKILVGY
+519 
-533 VNQIDSLDR
+533 
-542 INKRQQQVIADV
+542 
-554 TQKYNTASQQISTLS
+554 
-569 KEKENLDK
+569 
-577 KVTLAAQL
+577 
-585 DVTNIRIEPRNK
+585 
-597 RGKVAKKVKDIVKLA
+597 RGKVPSRSLRIGRKPCCLEDSRALE
-612 ISFTI
+612 
-617 VKNITAENGERTIYI
+617 KNTQR
-632 RITKPD
+632 
-638 NDALTKSAS
+638 
-647 NTFSYENR
+647 SYF
-655 TLTYSCLLYTS
+655 
-666 PSPRDS
+666 

>member
-1 MARIIFISPYMKG
+1 MARLIFISPYMKG
-14 GRDSARLAHRTRYF
+14 GRDAARLAHRTRYF

-42 HLPVTKKQQQYIQ
+42 HLPVTKKQQQYIR

-61 PEARELPEYENYANT
+61 PEARELPEHEDYANT
-76 PNRKTAFA
+76 PNRQTAFA
-84 FIEQIHEDFI
+84 LIAQIHEDFI

-146 TPIISLSRENAERLG
+146 TPVISLSRENAERLG

-273 LQSDKLELLVT
+273 LQSDKLELLVA
-284 DLAQRLREV
+284 DLAQRLREG

-302 PSRVKRIVDEIVDE
+302 PPRVKRIVDEIVDE
-316 LAKDER
+316 LSKDER
-322 VSSAYALWQDLR
+322 VAAAYSLWQDLR

-342 QTPPQR
+342 QTPSQR

-371 SEMHFTFED
+371 SEMSFTFED
-380 DAMQDEPEPEE
+380 DTMPDEPEPEE
-391 PPVPP
+391 PPA
-396 DPSAERMI
+396 PSTQSSARTI
-404 HQQARFYRRAKS
+404 YQQAHLYRRAKTV
-416 MLDATDADPSEKSM
+416 LNDAGADPGEKAM
-430 ALVTLHRLWEEGYT
+430 ALVTLRRLWEDGYT

-452 SYRDGVGSSVD
+452 AYRDGLGSPVD
-463 QELAAEWFQKSAEA
+463 REEATEWFQKSAEA
-477 GNPCSAYALGKL
+477 GNNCSAYALGKL
-489 LLEQEQLKTQRLL
+489 LLEQGKFSQARSWLQKAAMQKNQYAQYRLGKLLLIGADDVPKDVDAAIRHLKDSAVQGNQFAQYALGKLYLL
-502 EELRTV
+502 GQEVKADHEEALRYLSQAAAQGNIYAQYFIDHQNDFNGVSVGTTV
-508 KSSNATEIRRL
+508 LRMLHQMSSIFRENAAQPTIYAGMQIDKKRRRRL
-519 KKELATLRKILVGY
+519 QEKRMAMGHKADDHE
-533 VNQIDSLDR
+533 DSGL
-542 INKRQQQVIADV
+542 
-554 TQKYNTASQQISTLS
+554 TQSSQ
-569 KEKENLDK
+569 
-577 KVTLAAQL
+577 
-585 DVTNIRIEPRNK
+585 
-597 RGKVAKKVKDIVKLA
+597 
-612 ISFTI
+612 
-617 VKNITAENGERTIYI
+617 
-632 RITKPD
+632 
-638 NDALTKSAS
+638 
-647 NTFSYENR
+647 
-655 TLTYSCLLYTS
+655 
-666 PSPRDS
+666 

>member
-42 HLPVTKKQQQYIQ
+42 HLPTTKKQQQYIR

-61 PEARELPEYENYANT
+61 PEARDLPEHEGYVSS
-76 PNRKTAFA
+76 PNRQTAFELIA
-84 FIEQIHEDFI
+84 QIHEDFI
-94 EPMDGRE
+94 EPVDSRE

-114 ALGEHGLWDAHG
+114 SMGEHGLWDANG
-126 KVPSLE
+126 KIPSLE
-132 NAVAEVARHTGNVW
+132 NAIAEVAQHTGNVW

-161 YTDLKNWQELIN
+161 YTDIKNWQDLIN

-273 LQSDKLELLVT
+273 LQSDKLELLVA

-302 PSRVKRIVDEIVDE
+302 PPRIKRIVDEIVDE

-334 EQLCIDYN
+334 EQLCTDYD

-371 SEMHFTFED
+371 SELHFTFED
-380 DAMQDEPEPEE
+380 DAISDEPEPEE
-391 PPVPP
+391 HPAHP

-404 HQQARFYRRAKS
+404 YQQAQSYRRAKKVLHDLES
-416 MLDATDADPSEKSM
+416 DPGEKAA
-430 ALVTLHRLWEEGYT
+430 ALVTLRRLWEEGYT

-452 SYRDGVGSSVD
+452 AYRDGLGISID
-463 QELAAEWFQKSAEA
+463 RKAAAEWFQKSAEA
-477 GNPCSAYALGKL
+477 GNTCSAYALGKL
-489 LLEQEQLKTQRLL
+489 LLEKEQIPQAIHWLRQAAEQNDPCAQYRLGKLLLTGAEGVPKDVDAAIQLLKDSATQGNSFAQYTLGKLYLLGQEVQADR
-502 EELRTV
+502 EEALRYFAQAAAQGNTYAQYFIDHQEDFFGAAV
-508 KSSNATEIRRL
+508 GTAIIRMLHQMSRIFRENAAQPAIYAGMQIDKKRRRRL
-519 KKELATLRKILVGY
+519 QEKRMAMGHKADDHE
-533 VNQIDSLDR
+533 DR
-542 INKRQQQVIADV
+542 GLTQQ
-554 TQKYNTASQQISTLS
+554 TQ
-569 KEKENLDK
+569 
-577 KVTLAAQL
+577 
-585 DVTNIRIEPRNK
+585 
-597 RGKVAKKVKDIVKLA
+597 
-612 ISFTI
+612 
-617 VKNITAENGERTIYI
+617 
-632 RITKPD
+632 
-638 NDALTKSAS
+638 
-647 NTFSYENR
+647 
-655 TLTYSCLLYTS
+655 
-666 PSPRDS
+666 

>member
-1 MARIIFISPYMKG
+1 MKG

-42 HLPVTKKQQQYIQ
+42 HLPATKKQQQYIH

-61 PEARELPEYENYANT
+61 PEARELPEHEDYVT
-76 PNRKTAFA
+76 SPNRQTAFA
-84 FIEQIHEDFI
+84 LIEQIHEDFV
-94 EPMDGRE
+94 ESMDSRE

-114 ALGEHGLWDAHG
+114 AMGEHGLWDANG
-126 KVPSLE
+126 KVLSLE
-132 NAVAEVARHTGNVW
+132 NAIAEVAQHTGNVW

-161 YTDLKNWQELIN
+161 YTDLKNWQDLIN

-187 DRLRWYAAMHEKE
+187 SRLRWYAALHEKE

-205 HMVLF
+205 HMVIF
-210 STDPKEGYLSR
+210 STDPKEGFLTK

-263 TLIEQMATGT
+263 ALIEQMATGT
-273 LQSDKLELLVT
+273 MQSDKLELLVT

-302 PSRVKRIVDEIVDE
+302 PPRVKRIVDEIVDE

-322 VSSAYALWQDLR
+322 VSSAYALWQNLQ

-404 HQQARFYRRAKS
+404 HQQAWSYRRAKKVLHDLES
-416 MLDATDADPSEKSM
+416 DPGEKAA
-430 ALVTLHRLWEEGYT
+430 ALVTLRRLWEEGYT

-452 SYRDGVGSSVD
+452 AYRDGLGISID
-463 QELAAEWFQKSAEA
+463 RKAAAEWFQKSAEA
-477 GNPCSAYALGKL
+477 GNTCSAYALGKL
-489 LLEQEQLKTQRLL
+489 LLEQGQISQAIHWLRHAAEQNDPYAQYRLGKLLLTGAEGVPRDAVAAIKLLKDSAAQGNQFAQYTLGKLYLL
-502 EELRTV
+502 GQEVQADREEALRYLVQAAAQGNTYAQYFIDHQ
-508 KSSNATEIRRL
+508 KDFSGAAAGTSILRMLHQMSRIFRENAAQPAIYAGMQIDKKRRRRL
-519 KKELATLRKILVGY
+519 QEKRMAMGHKADDHE
-533 VNQIDSLDR
+533 DR
-542 INKRQQQVIADV
+542 GLTQQ
-554 TQKYNTASQQISTLS
+554 TQ
-569 KEKENLDK
+569 
-577 KVTLAAQL
+577 
-585 DVTNIRIEPRNK
+585 
-597 RGKVAKKVKDIVKLA
+597 
-612 ISFTI
+612 
-617 VKNITAENGERTIYI
+617 
-632 RITKPD
+632 
-638 NDALTKSAS
+638 
-647 NTFSYENR
+647 
-655 TLTYSCLLYTS
+655 
-666 PSPRDS
+666 

>member
-1 MARIIFISPYMKG
+1 MARLIFISPYMKG
-14 GRDSARLAHRTRYF
+14 GRDAARLAHRTRYF

-42 HLPVTKKQQQYIQ
+42 HLPATKKQQQYIR

-61 PEARELPEYENYANT
+61 PEARELPEHKGYVAS
-76 PNRKTAFA
+76 PNRQTAFELIA
-84 FIEQIHEDFI
+84 QIHEDFI
-94 EPMDGRE
+94 EPMDSRE

-114 ALGEHGLWDAHG
+114 ALGEHGLWDANG

-132 NAVAEVARHTGNVW
+132 NAIAEVAQHTGNVW

-161 YTDLKNWQELIN
+161 YTDIKNWQDLIN

-187 DRLRWYAAMHEKE
+187 SHLRWYAALHEKE

-205 HMVLF
+205 HMVIF
-210 STDPKEGYLSR
+210 STDPKEGFLTK

-248 EQRGLLRQEAEARMA
+248 EQRSFLQQEAEARMA

-273 LQSDKLELLVT
+273 MQSDKLELLVT

-302 PSRVKRIVDEIVDE
+302 PPRVKRIVDEIVDE

-362 MVIRETLRL
+362 MVIWETLRL

-380 DAMQDEPEPEE
+380 DAMQDESEPEE

-404 HQQARFYRRAKS
+404 HQQAQSYRRAKKVLHDLES
-416 MLDATDADPSEKSM
+416 DPGEK
-430 ALVTLHRLWEEGYT
+430 AAARVTLRRLWEEGYT

-452 SYRDGVGSSVD
+452 AYQDGLGISID
-463 QELAAEWFQKSAEA
+463 RKAATEWFQKSAEA
-477 GNPCSAYALGKL
+477 GNTCSAYALGKL
-489 LLEQEQLKTQRLL
+489 LLEQGQISQAVHWLRQTAKQNNPYAQYRLGKLLLTGAEGVPKDIDAAIQLLKDSATQGNSFAQYTLGKLYLL
-502 EELRTV
+502 GQEVQADREAALRYLV
-508 KSSNATEIRRL
+508 QAAAQGNAYAQYFIDHQEDFFGAAVGTAIIRMLHQMSRIFRENAAQPAIYAGMQIDKKRRRRL
-519 KKELATLRKILVGY
+519 QE
-533 VNQIDSLDR
+533 
-542 INKRQQQVIADV
+542 KRMAMGHKADDHED
-554 TQKYNTASQQISTLS
+554 ISP
-569 KEKENLDK
+569 
-577 KVTLAAQL
+577 QMQ
-585 DVTNIRIEPRNK
+585 
-597 RGKVAKKVKDIVKLA
+597 
-612 ISFTI
+612 
-617 VKNITAENGERTIYI
+617 
-632 RITKPD
+632 
-638 NDALTKSAS
+638 
-647 NTFSYENR
+647 
-655 TLTYSCLLYTS
+655 
-666 PSPRDS
+666 